1 MPKMTKAQ
9 GKRRLEEIRSKAFK
23 LYEAG
28 YVSLKDMDN
37 IDRIVK
43 MRKNQLK

>member
-9 GKRRLEEIRSKAFK
+9 GKRRLAEIRSKAFK

-28 YVSLKDMDN
+28 YVSLKDMDA

-43 MRKNQLK
+43 TRKNQLK